1 MAFLELYL
9 ITALGIVISIMLPI
23 LRRFLPKVPILRR
36 LLPKGAPAGV
46 EGVWDKMKPY
56 VLVGVFSLLTA
67 LLIVAFVGDA
77 LQDWRVAILAGYA
90 WDSTLQKIA
99 T

>member
-9 ITALGIVISIMLPI
+9 FTALGIAISIML
-23 LRRFLPKVPILRR
+23 PILRR

-46 EGVWDKMKPY
+46 EGVWDKMKRY

-90 WDSTLQKIA
+90 WDSTLQKVA